1 MKELNIIEITEYCE
15 GGINKT
21 KMVIIENNEEKEII
35 FEGSG
40 EIKSAVEA

>member
-1 MKELNIIEITEYCE
+1 MKELNIKEITEYSE
-15 GGINKT
+15 SGINKT

-40 EIKSAVEA
+40 KIKSVVEA